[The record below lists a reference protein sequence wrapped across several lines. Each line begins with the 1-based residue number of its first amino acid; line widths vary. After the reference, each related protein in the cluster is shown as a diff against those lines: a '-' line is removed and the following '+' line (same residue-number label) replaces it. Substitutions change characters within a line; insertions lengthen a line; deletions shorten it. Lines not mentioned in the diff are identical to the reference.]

1 MSPTFPLQG
10 DRSCTVGKQERGG
23 GVVGGFVAMAVIN
36 QKRNCHKLELKKAGI
51 SNLKLDVLMTGPWRQ
66 LRCCPQS

>member
-23 GVVGGFVAMAVIN
+23 GVVGGFVAIAVIK
-36 QKRNCHKLELKKAGI
+36 QKRNSYKLELKKSGNIKFKA
-51 SNLKLDVLMTGPWRQ
+51 
-66 LRCCPQS
+66 